1 MSHQTEA
8 AYRRA
13 LEWIHSIGR
22 FGMKQGLQRI
32 EALLS
37 LLGNPHRQLKYIH
50 IGGTNGKGSV
60 AAMLAA
66 VLQES
71 GYRTALYTSPYISS
85 FTNRMSIDGRDI
97 DNAALVEL
105 VERIRPLV
113 DRISSDERLGPVTE
127 FEAVTALAFTYF
139 AREQPDLVVLE
150 VGLGGRFDAT
160 NVVTPLLSVITN
172 INLDHTQVLGE
183 TVAAVAF
190 EKAGIIKETVPV
202 LTGATEEEAR
212 RVIAGVCRE
221 RGSPLF
227 YALLSGEN
235 APPGVESASGC
246 RREIFPG
253 GQSFDYH
260 GFSRSYRDLF
270 IPLRGLHQV
279 GNAALVLAVLELL
292 TERGYTF
299 PEDEDELRR
308 GLAKTVWPARLE
320 LLRREP
326 LLILDGAHNPAAM
339 KGLATS
345 LPEYFRYRRL
355 HLVIGVM
362 ADKDPAMLDHILPL
376 ADTVILTRPRLPRA
390 AAPEALA
397 ARVRER
403 FSGKVLAEER
413 VERALSQAL
422 ALADP
427 GDAVLVTG
435 SFYTV
440 SEARAAAPS
449 LPPPQRA

>member
-37 LLGNPHRQLKYIH
+37 LLGDPHRRLKCIH

-85 FTNRMSIDGRDI
+85 FTNRMSIDGHDI
-97 DNAALVEL
+97 DNVALVEL
-105 VERIRPLV
+105 VERLRPLV
-113 DRISSDERLGPVTE
+113 DKISSDERLGPVTE

-139 AREQPDLVVLE
+139 AQEQPDLVVLE

-172 INLDHTQVLGE
+172 IDLDHTQVLGE
-183 TVAAVAF
+183 TVAAVAS
-190 EKAGIIKETVPV
+190 EKAGIIKEAVPV
-202 LTGATEEEAR
+202 LTGATEQEAR
-212 RVIAGVCRE
+212 RVIAQTCRE

-235 APPGVESASGC
+235 APSGVKSASGC
-246 RREIFPG
+246 RREILPD
-253 GQSFDYH
+253 GQSLDYS
-260 GFSRSYRDLF
+260 GFNRSYRDLF
-270 IPLRGLHQV
+270 VPLRGLHQV
-279 GNAALVLAVLELL
+279 GNAALALAVLELL
-292 TERGYTF
+292 AEQGYRF
-299 PEDEDELRR
+299 PEGELRR
-308 GLAKTVWPARLE
+308 GLAKTTWPARLE

-339 KGLATS
+339 KGLAAS
-345 LPEYFRYRRL
+345 LPEYFRYRHL
-355 HLVIGVM
+355 HLVVGVM

-376 ADTVILTRPRLPRA
+376 ADTVILTRPDLPRA
-390 AAPEALA
+390 ATPEALA
-397 ARVRER
+397 AGVRGR
-403 FSGKVLAEER
+403 FSGKVLTEEK
-413 VERALSQAL
+413 VERALHRAL

-440 SEARAAAPS
+440 SEARSAILFS
-449 LPPPQRA
+449 SRSG

>member
-37 LLGNPHRQLKYIH
+37 LLGDPHRRLKCIH

-85 FTNRMSIDGRDI
+85 FTNRMSIDGHDI
-97 DNAALVEL
+97 GNAALVEL
-105 VERIRPLV
+105 VERLRPLV
-113 DRISSDERLGPVTE
+113 DKISSDERLGPVTE

-139 AREQPDLVVLE
+139 AQEQPDLVVLE

-172 INLDHTQVLGE
+172 IDLDHTQVLGE
-183 TVAAVAF
+183 TVAAVAS
-190 EKAGIIKETVPV
+190 EKAGIIKEAVPV
-202 LTGATEEEAR
+202 LTGATEQEAR
-212 RVIAGVCRE
+212 RVIAQTCRE

-235 APPGVESASGC
+235 APRGEKRLRLPPEILPDGQSLDYSGFNRSC
-246 RREIFPG
+246 GIFSSPARTSPG
-253 GQSFDYH
+253 GQRCPGSCCP
-260 GFSRSYRDLF
+260 GAARGQGYR
-270 IPLRGLHQV
+270 
-279 GNAALVLAVLELL
+279 
-292 TERGYTF
+292 F
-299 PEDEDELRR
+299 PEGELRR
-308 GLAKTVWPARLE
+308 GLAKTTWPARLE

-339 KGLATS
+339 KGLAAS
-345 LPEYFRYRRL
+345 LPEYFRYRHL
-355 HLVIGVM
+355 HLVVGVM

-376 ADTVILTRPRLPRA
+376 ADTVILTRPDLPRA
-390 AAPEALA
+390 ATPEALA
-397 ARVRER
+397 AGVRGR
-403 FSGKVLAEER
+403 FSGKVLTEEK
-413 VERALSQAL
+413 VERALHRAL

-440 SEARAAAPS
+440 SEARSAILFS
-449 LPPPQRA
+449 SRSG